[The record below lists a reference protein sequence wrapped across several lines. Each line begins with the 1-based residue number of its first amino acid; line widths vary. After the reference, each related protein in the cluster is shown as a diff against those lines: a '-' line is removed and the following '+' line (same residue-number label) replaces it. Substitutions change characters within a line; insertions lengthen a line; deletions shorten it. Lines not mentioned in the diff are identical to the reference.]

1 MKAAQLPIESRKR
14 TRCCKTAS
22 IQSKSTPKHLTGREN
37 ELAQHPLAEV
47 FGFPLSTSEEAQ
59 RYRRLRLCPFNN
71 RVPNCTK
78 DKVNDPLGVCS
89 IYDGSDIAITCPVRF
104 RQNWVIAE
112 DAANFFFPKGMKW
125 TSLIEVR
132 LNDRDGLSAGNIDVV
147 LVSYNDQGRV
157 TDFGALEVQGVYIS
171 ENVRRPFEHY
181 MQDQISGHRI
191 RQHR

>member
-1 MKAAQLPIESRKR
+1 M
-14 TRCCKTAS
+14 
-22 IQSKSTPKHLTGREN
+22 
-37 ELAQHPLAEV
+37 
-47 FGFPLSTSEEAQ
+47 
-59 RYRRLRLCPFNN
+59 
-71 RVPNCTK
+71 PNCTK